1 MTTFCRAVTA
11 VTAVVLTAALGLA
24 LIAGGVS
31 AAGGP
36 GDRVSPGA
44 LVRAVHADRAVR
56 RAQGEL
62 RTLTRH
68 DGIQVVPL
76 LVAGALLLLA
86 LALLWGV
93 VARRGSRTVLLSD
106 SDAGAARARQRALK
120 RHLIAR
126 IEGRREVIAINS
138 GVRPARRGGRV
149 SARVTIAPGAD
160 EEAERAALRD
170 TVADLLG
177 SDTVRTRTSVRPA
190 KGGQVA

>member
-1 MTTFCRAVTA
+1 MTTVCRA
-11 VTAVVLTAALGLA
+11 VTAVVLTAAVGLA
-24 LIAGGVS
+24 LIVGGVS
-31 AAGGP
+31 AAGSP

-56 RAQGEL
+56 RADREL
-62 RTLTRH
+62 RTLARH

-93 VARRGSRTVLLSD
+93 VARRGSRTVLLQD
-106 SDAGAARARQRALK
+106 SEAGSARAHRRALTRHVAARVA
-120 RHLIAR
+120 
-126 IEGRREVIAINS
+126 GRRAVIAIKC

-170 TVADLLG
+170 TVTDLLG
-177 SDTVRTRTSVRPA
+177 SDTVQTRTSVRPA
-190 KGGQVA
+190 KRGQVA